1 MFSISQ
7 LEDLR
12 LIFNSYL
19 VIKTSNSSHLFKSNK
34 GYLTY
39 IISPNSLIRISRTD
53 VIVTNLHEETE
64 FYKTTQLAIG
74 RIKIQT
80 QDSGLSILSFTLL
93 YWFNTVLLMRKAII
107 PVIFRKMWGHWIY
120 MQLSKPTA
128 HLIRDFL
135 PQQRQMLDYLSQVV
149 YMTVHSVK

>member
-93 YWFNTVLLMRKAII
+93 Y
-107 PVIFRKMWGHWIY
+107 
-120 MQLSKPTA
+120 
-128 HLIRDFL
+128 
-135 PQQRQMLDYLSQVV
+135 
-149 YMTVHSVK
+149 

>member
-19 VIKTSNSSHLFKSNK
+19 VIKTSNSSHLFKSNA

-39 IISPNSLIRISRTD
+39 IVSPNPLICISRTD
-53 VIVTNLHEETE
+53 VIITVLREETE
-64 FYKTTQLAIG
+64 FYKTTQLAID
-74 RIKIQT
+74 RIKIQN

-93 YWFNTVLLMRKAII
+93 YWVNTVLLMRKAII
-107 PVIFRKMWGHWIY
+107 PVIFWKMWGHWIY

-128 HLIRDFL
+128 HLICDFL
-135 PQQRQMLDYLSQVV
+135 PQ
-149 YMTVHSVK
+149 